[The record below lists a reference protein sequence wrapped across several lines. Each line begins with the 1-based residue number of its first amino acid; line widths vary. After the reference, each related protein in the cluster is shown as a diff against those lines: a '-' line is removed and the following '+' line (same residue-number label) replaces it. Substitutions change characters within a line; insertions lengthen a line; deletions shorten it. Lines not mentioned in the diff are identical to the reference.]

1 MYRSK
6 TNEHVIQVLMK
17 IQPAAPALIADEL
30 NKIHGAGTYNR
41 KKVANALLRM
51 MEGNEPKVTK
61 NDFGYSVVANRNSAP
76 MKAQALTLP
85 IRTRT
90 FPTDEE
96 WKAMTDAE
104 KDVIIDYYAKPCED

>member
-1 MYRSK
+1 MYSSK

-51 MEGNEPKVTK
+51 MGEKEPMVSRTP
-61 NDFGYSVVANRNSAP
+61 FGYSVVANRNAGLV
-76 MKAQALTLP
+76 KAQTLATP
-85 IRTRT
+85 TPTRT

-104 KDVIIDYYAKPCED
+104 KDLIIDYYAKPCED